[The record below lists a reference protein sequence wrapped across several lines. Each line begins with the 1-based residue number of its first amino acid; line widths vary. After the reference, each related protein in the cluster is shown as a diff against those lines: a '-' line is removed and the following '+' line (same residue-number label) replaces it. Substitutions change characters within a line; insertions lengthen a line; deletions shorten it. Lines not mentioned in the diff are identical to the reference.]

1 MSIWPSLAYVFCG
14 GGLGAVSRY
23 GLGLLVRQLGASSLW
38 GTLLANALGAVFIG
52 LLLGYELRP
61 GAPTPYRLA
70 LIVGFCG
77 GLTTFSTYTSE
88 LWQLLREARYLEALG
103 YALVSNLFSLALL
116 ALAFWLLR
124 R

>member
-1 MSIWPSLAYVFCG
+1 MPVWPSLAYVFCG

-23 GLGLLVRQLGASSLW
+23 ALALLVRQLGGGGLW
-38 GTLLANALGAVFIG
+38 GTLLANALGAVLIG
-52 LLLGYELRP
+52 LLLGWELRP
-61 GAPTPYRLA
+61 SAPTPYRLA

-88 LWQLLREARYLEALG
+88 LWQLLREARYPEALG
-103 YALVSNLFSLALL
+103 YALVSNLLCLALL
-116 ALAFWLLR
+116 ALAFWLVR